1 VAETRT
7 PATTDPPPAPSSGHD
22 ATTPAAPA
30 SPSLQTAG
38 PLRRNLRFQ
47 ALWIG
52 STSSTLGVAVADIAY
67 PLLILMITG
76 SPAKA
81 GLFAAVQTIGALA
94 AGLPAGSLAD
104 RYDPRSIVLVAETC
118 RVVVTVAVVLALVTG
133 RLSLPLL
140 LAAAALLGIGYAACG
155 AARLL
160 LLRSVVPAAQLT
172 AALTQDQVRT
182 NGAGIAGPALGG
194 ALYSVRAL
202 AHAVP
207 FVFTAAAFA
216 IAMVTTAFL
225 PRRAMDQPRDDHPQ
239 DEDQPPAAA
248 GQGGML
254 AGVRVLW
261 GQPMLRASVILIMIV
276 NTLGAG
282 LDLVII
288 VLLHH
293 QSVPSAQIGII
304 LGVGSAGGIAGIGFV
319 KVLHRLR
326 PGVMLLAVCLNF
338 TVVVALLAVP
348 FGRWWVAGLLFTAML
363 GIPAIQVA
371 VDILIIRQ
379 APAAQRGRV
388 IAALMTLIGLGMPAG
403 LVGCGL
409 LLQYVPAQAAT
420 LTLAAVLAAGVAY
433 SATKREMRHAPWPVS
448 RSLTKRPQ
456 QEPSS

>member
-1 VAETRT
+1 MADTRT
-7 PATTDPPPAPSSGHD
+7 PTTAPPPAPALGPG
-22 ATTPAAPA
+22 ATAPAAA
-30 SPSLQTAG
+30 SSPSFQTAR

-81 GLFAAVQTIGALA
+81 GLFAAVQTIGMLA

-140 LAAAALLGIGYAACG
+140 LAAAALLGIGYAACS
-155 AARLL
+155 AARML
-160 LLRSVVPAAQLT
+160 LLRSVVPDEQLT

-202 AHAVP
+202 AHAAP
-207 FVFTAAAFA
+207 FVFTAAAFV

-225 PRRAMDQPRDDHPQ
+225 PRRATGQPCEDRPQ
-239 DEDQPPAAA
+239 GEDQPAAA
-248 GQGGML
+248 DQGGML

-261 GQPMLRASVILIMIV
+261 GQPLLRASVILIMIV

-288 VLLHH
+288 VLLRH
-293 QSVPSAQIGII
+293 QSVPSPQIGIV

-319 KVLHRLR
+319 KFLHRLR
-326 PGVMLLAVCLNF
+326 PGVMLLAVCLGF
-338 TVVVALLAVP
+338 TVVIALLAVP
-348 FGRWWVAGLLFTAML
+348 FGRWWVAGLLFIAML

-371 VDILIIRQ
+371 VDILVIRR
-379 APAAQRGRV
+379 APEGQRGRV
-388 IAALMTLIGLGMPAG
+388 VAALMTLIGLGMPAG

-420 LTLAAVLAAGVAY
+420 LTLAAILAIGVAY
-433 SATKREMRHAPWPVS
+433 SATKREMWHALWP
-448 RSLTKRPQ
+448 PN
-456 QEPSS
+456 

>member
-1 VAETRT
+1 MADTRT
-7 PATTDPPPAPSSGHD
+7 PTTAPPPAPALGPG
-22 ATTPAAPA
+22 ATAPAAA
-30 SPSLQTAG
+30 SSPSFQTAR

-81 GLFAAVQTIGALA
+81 GLFAAVQTIGMLA

-140 LAAAALLGIGYAACG
+140 LAAAALLGIGYAACS
-155 AARLL
+155 AARML
-160 LLRSVVPAAQLT
+160 LLRSVVPDEQLT

-202 AHAVP
+202 AHAAP
-207 FVFTAAAFA
+207 FVFTAAAFV

-225 PRRAMDQPRDDHPQ
+225 PRRATGQPSEDRPRD
-239 DEDQPPAAA
+239 ENQPPVATD
-248 GQGGML
+248 QGGML

-261 GQPMLRASVILIMIV
+261 GQPLLRASVILIMIV

-288 VLLHH
+288 VLLRH
-293 QSVPSAQIGII
+293 QSVPSPQIGIV

-319 KVLHRLR
+319 KFLHRLR
-326 PGVMLLAVCLNF
+326 PGVMLLAVCLGF
-338 TVVVALLAVP
+338 TVVIALLAVP
-348 FGRWWVAGLLFTAML
+348 FGRWWVAGLLFIAML

-371 VDILIIRQ
+371 VDILVIRR
-379 APAAQRGRV
+379 APEGQRGRV
-388 IAALMTLIGLGMPAG
+388 VAALMTLIGLGMPAG

-420 LTLAAVLAAGVAY
+420 LTLAAILAIGVAY
-433 SATKREMRHAPWPVS
+433 SATKREMWHALWP
-448 RSLTKRPQ
+448 PN
-456 QEPSS
+456 

>member
-1 VAETRT
+1 MAENRT
-7 PATTDPPPAPSSGHD
+7 TADPPPAPALGTG
-22 ATTPAAPA
+22 ATAPAVPA
-30 SPSLQTAG
+30 SPSLLTAE

-81 GLFAAVQTIGALA
+81 GLFAAVQTFGMLA
-94 AGLPAGSLAD
+94 AGLPVGSLAD

-118 RVVVTVAVVLALVTG
+118 RVVVTVAVVLTLVTA

-140 LAAAALLGIGYAACG
+140 LAAAALLGIGYAACS
-155 AARLL
+155 AARML
-160 LLRSVVPAAQLT
+160 LLRSVVPGEQLT

-202 AHAVP
+202 AHAAPV
-207 FVFTAAAFA
+207 VFIAAAFV
-216 IAMVTTAFL
+216 IGMVTTAFL
-225 PRRAMDQPRDDHPQ
+225 PRRATGRPRDSQ

-248 GQGGML
+248 DQGGML

-261 GQPMLRASVILIMIV
+261 GQPLLRASVILIMIV

-293 QSVPSAQIGII
+293 QSVSSAQIGIV
-304 LGVGSAGGIAGIGFV
+304 LGVSGAGGIAGIGFV
-319 KVLHRLR
+319 KILHRLR
-326 PGVMLLAVCLNF
+326 PGVMLLAVCLGF
-338 TVVVALLAVP
+338 TVVIALLAVP
-348 FGRWWVAGLLFTAML
+348 FGPWWVAGLLFIAML
-363 GIPAIQVA
+363 GIPAIQVS
-371 VDILIIRQ
+371 VDILVIRR

-409 LLQYVPAQAAT
+409 LLQYVPAQAAM
-420 LTLAAVLAAGVAY
+420 LTLAAILAAGVAY
-433 SATKREMRHAPWPVS
+433 SATKREMWHALWPAN
-448 RSLTKRPQ
+448 
-456 QEPSS
+456 

>member
-1 VAETRT
+1 MADART
-7 PATTDPPPAPSSGHD
+7 PTNPPPAPAWGAG
-22 ATTPAAPA
+22 ATTPAAA
-30 SPSLQTAG
+30 SSPTLKATG
-38 PLRRNLRFQ
+38 PLRQNLRFQ

-81 GLFAAVQTIGALA
+81 GLFAAVQTIGMLA

-118 RVVVTVAVVLALVTG
+118 RVVVTVAVVLALAMG
-133 RLSLPLL
+133 WLSLPLL
-140 LAAAALLGIGYAACG
+140 LAAAALLGIGYAACS
-155 AARLL
+155 AARML
-160 LLRSVVPAAQLT
+160 LLRSVVPGEQLT

-182 NGAGIAGPALGG
+182 NGAGIVGPALGG
-194 ALYSVRAL
+194 ALYSLRVL

-207 FVFTAAAFA
+207 FVFTAAAFV
-216 IAMVTTAFL
+216 IGMVTTAFL
-225 PRRAMDQPRDDHPQ
+225 PRRAKGQPQDSQ

-248 GQGGML
+248 DQGGML

-293 QSVPSAQIGII
+293 QSVPSAQIGIV
-304 LGVGSAGGIAGIGFV
+304 LGVGGAGGIAGIGFV
-319 KVLHRLR
+319 RILHRLR
-326 PGVMLLAVCLNF
+326 PGVMLLAVCLGF
-338 TVVVALLAVP
+338 TVVIALLAVP
-348 FGRWWVAGLLFTAML
+348 FGPWWVAGLVFIAML

-371 VDILIIRQ
+371 VDILVIRQ

-409 LLQYVPAQAAT
+409 LLQYVPAQAAM
-420 LTLAAVLAAGVAY
+420 LTLAAILAAGVAY
-433 SATKREMRHAPWPVS
+433 SATKREMWHALWPAN
-448 RSLTKRPQ
+448 
-456 QEPSS
+456 